1 MEPIEQI
8 NEDFDVKKPK
18 KKGLIIGGIA
28 AAVIIVA
35 LVLVYFL
42 VLTNPKFIF
51 NKAIDKLLAVDSEQY
66 DSVKINTEI
75 KASVEAE
82 DTTYETQLA
91 EVEKYKV
98 KFGAQMDFK
107 DKKEIVDLGLAYDN
121 QSVIDAQLYYN
132 DGEMYTYLEGLFDK
146 YIQIDMD
153 EETKNQMDEI
163 FEIAT
168 SEEYIE
174 NSKKA
179 VAILKDELKAQ
190 INEKGE
196 FEKTKETIDVAG
208 DEEKVTKT
216 TLKLTQKELYSLVA
230 DMCLNLADNDEF
242 IDYLGQKELSDALE
256 EIAELIKDEDTNNKN
271 YAEISLYTKGLL
283 NSNLIA
289 VDVEIYSADDDST
302 AVVSVV
308 KEDEGVYSY
317 KISAKSSGI
326 KMDLLNGKVEIE
338 KDKDSK
344 EKQTGKAIITAEVIE
359 TGSAKLEIDYSVE
372 VNNGIDKIDTSNS
385 VNMNSLTEA
394 DMQAIMTKLMER
406 PLIGQL
412 ISNEMNGLGTEVE
425 DDFLIDPDTD
435 TNVQNSL
442 TTSQNEVKDEDYG
455 YSVTYSVPKGFEYD
469 NEYSYD
475 DMKFYGLEDVDYSYI
490 DATVSLEWDTEAGYI
505 EDEINW
511 DYDYYTEET
520 DYYSNV
526 KISEVKTIVVG
537 DKTFKYAML
546 SYDTSYGTKCQ
557 DVYVWYAL
565 DSEYLFTVKLEATDK
580 EVTEDIIKGFLNNV
594 TVTKMN

>member
-1 MEPIEQI
+1 MEPIEQF
-8 NEDFDVKKPK
+8 NENFDVKKPK
-18 KKGLIIGGIA
+18 KKGLIIGGIVV
-28 AAVIIVA
+28 AVVIVA
-35 LVLVYFL
+35 LVLLYSL

-82 DTTYETQLA
+82 DTTYEAQLA

-146 YIQIDMD
+146 YIQIDVD

-168 SEEYIE
+168 SEEDIE
-174 NSKKA
+174 DSKKA

-196 FEKTKETIDVAG
+196 FEKTKETIYVGD
-208 DEEKVTKT
+208 DEEKVTKI
-216 TLKLTQKELYSLVA
+216 TLKLSQKELYSVAA

-242 IDYLGQKELSDALE
+242 IDYLGEADLAKALE
-256 EIAELIKDEDTNNKN
+256 EVAEMIKNEEANNKN
-271 YAEISLYTKGLL
+271 YVKISLYTKGLL
-283 NSNLIA
+283 NNKLVA
-289 VDVEIYSADDDST
+289 VDIEIYSADDAST
-302 AVVSVV
+302 ALVSLV
-308 KEDEGVYSY
+308 KEDEGVFSY
-317 KISAKSSGI
+317 KISAKASGI
-326 KMDLLNGKVEIE
+326 KMDFLNGKVEIE

-344 EKQTGKAIITAEVIE
+344 EEQSGKAIITAEVIE

-372 VNNGIDKIDTSNS
+372 FNNGTDKIDTTNS
-385 VNMNSLTEA
+385 VNINSLTEIDA
-394 DMQAIMTKLMER
+394 QAIMTKLMER
-406 PLIGQL
+406 PVIGQL
-412 ISNEMNGLGTEVE
+412 IQSSITTQNDNSVIEN
-425 DDFLIDPDTD
+425 TD
-435 TNVQNSL
+435 ETTQNSI
-442 TTSQNEVKDEDYG
+442 TTLQNEVKDEDYG
-455 YSVTYSVPKGFEYD
+455 YSVTYSVPEGFEYD

>member
-1 MEPIEQI
+1 MEPVEQF
-8 NEDFDVKKPK
+8 NENFDVKKPK
-18 KKGLIIGGIA
+18 KKGLIIGGIV

-42 VLTNPKFIF
+42 VFTNPKFIF

-91 EVEKYKV
+91 EIEKYKV
-98 KFGAQMDFK
+98 KLGAQMDFK

-146 YIQIDMD
+146 YIQIDVD

-168 SEEYIE
+168 SEEDIE
-174 NSKKA
+174 DSKKA

-196 FEKTKETIDVAG
+196 FEKTKETIDVG
-208 DEEKVTKT
+208 DDEEKVTKT
-216 TLKLTQKELYSLVA
+216 TLKLSQKQLYSIA
-230 DMCLNLADNDEF
+230 EDMCLNLADNDEF
-242 IDYLGQKELSDALE
+242 IDYLGEKELADTLE
-256 EIAELIKDEDTNNKN
+256 ELAKLIKDEETNNKN
-271 YAEISLYTKGLL
+271 YVKISLYTKGLL
-283 NSNLIA
+283 NNKLVA
-289 VDVEIYSADDDST
+289 VDIEIYSADDAST
-302 AVVSVV
+302 ALVSLV
-308 KEDEGVYSY
+308 KEDEGVFSY
-317 KISAKSSGI
+317 EISAKGSGI
-326 KMDLLNGKVEIE
+326 KMDLVNGKVEIE

-344 EKQTGKAIITAEVIE
+344 EQQAGKAIITAEVIE

-372 VNNGIDKIDTSNS
+372 FNNGTDKIDTTNS
-385 VNMNSLTEA
+385 VNINSLTEIDA
-394 DMQAIMTKLMER
+394 QAIMTKLMER
-406 PLIGQL
+406 PVIGQL
-412 ISNEMNGLGTEVE
+412 IQSSITTQNDNSVIEN
-425 DDFLIDPDTD
+425 TD
-435 TNVQNSL
+435 ETTQNSI
-442 TTSQNEVKDEDYG
+442 TTLQNEVKDEDYG
-455 YSVTYSVPKGFEYD
+455 YSVTYSVPEGFEYD

-537 DKTFKYAML
+537 DKTFKYVML

>member
-1 MEPIEQI
+1 MEPVEQF
-8 NEDFDVKKPK
+8 NENFDVKKPK
-18 KKGLIIGGIA
+18 KKGLIIGGIV

-42 VLTNPKFIF
+42 VFTNPKFIF

-91 EVEKYKV
+91 EIEKYKV
-98 KFGAQMDFK
+98 KLGAQMDFK

-146 YIQIDMD
+146 YIQIDVD

-168 SEEYIE
+168 SEEDIE
-174 NSKKA
+174 DSKKA

-196 FEKTKETIDVAG
+196 FEKTKETIDVG
-208 DEEKVTKT
+208 DDEEKVTKT
-216 TLKLTQKELYSLVA
+216 TLKLSQKQLYSIA
-230 DMCLNLADNDEF
+230 EDMCLNLADNDEF
-242 IDYLGQKELSDALE
+242 IDYLGEKELADTLE
-256 EIAELIKDEDTNNKN
+256 ELAKLIKDEETNNKN
-271 YAEISLYTKGLL
+271 YVKISLYTKGLL
-283 NSNLIA
+283 NNKLVA
-289 VDVEIYSADDDST
+289 VDIEIYSADDAST
-302 AVVSVV
+302 ALVSLV
-308 KEDEGVYSY
+308 KEDEGVFSY
-317 KISAKSSGI
+317 EISAKGSGI
-326 KMDLLNGKVEIE
+326 KMDLVNGKVEIE

-344 EKQTGKAIITAEVIE
+344 EQQAGKAIITAEVIE

-372 VNNGIDKIDTSNS
+372 FNNGTDKIDTTNS
-385 VNMNSLTEA
+385 VNINSLTEIDA
-394 DMQAIMTKLMER
+394 QAIMTKLMER
-406 PLIGQL
+406 PVIGQL
-412 ISNEMNGLGTEVE
+412 IQSSITTQNDNSVIEN
-425 DDFLIDPDTD
+425 TD
-435 TNVQNSL
+435 ETTQNSI
-442 TTSQNEVKDEDYG
+442 TTLQNEVKDEDYG
-455 YSVTYSVPKGFEYD
+455 YSVTYSVPEGFEYD

-490 DATVSLEWDTEAGYI
+490 DAIVSLEWDTEAGYI

-537 DKTFKYAML
+537 DKTFKYVML